1 MILVNIDY
9 LIEYD
14 RSDPISIEVYSQKHI
29 GMTFRQIWEED
40 DAKHPMMVRE
50 DGVTYGSSEVPETK
64 HNKGNLVQIIEE
76 KFFIMNAIVIRVRIF
91 MRQAWNLKS
100 HLIESTRTDY
110 YPPKKD

>member
-14 RSDPISIEVYSQKHI
+14 RSDPISIEVYSQKLI

-64 HNKGNLVQIIEE
+64 RNKGNLGQIIEE
-76 KFFIMNAIVIRVRIF
+76 KFFITNAIVIRVRIF